1 MIGPWT
7 TDPNQLDGIDLY
19 GPGAPWDK
27 DGSLPGL
34 FCDCVR

>member
-7 TDPNQLDGIDLY
+7 TDPNQLDGMDLALEL
-19 GPGAPWDK
+19 PGIKTEAH
-27 DGSLPGL
+27 LPGL